1 MPPKPW
7 LLTTPASRGIGLQ
20 LARQLLNTT
29 NLPVVAT
36 ARKDIESTKSEIL
49 KNLDVDPNRLSV
61 LQVDVTDEST
71 ITAAASHLRTIFPPS
86 SHYLHLAFCLPGI
99 LHPEKSPSQI
109 SHATALETFK
119 VNTLGP
125 LLLMKHFSPFL
136 PRKSTSLPSLPASSP
151 LPPHSVFAVM
161 SARVGSISDNNL
173 GGWYSYRASKAAVN
187 QLVKTFDI
195 HLQQSAGSK
204 AVCMGL
210 HPGTVKTG
218 LSEEFWGN
226 VRREKLFEAEWVA
239 ERLVGV
245 VKGVSVVEGRGRC
258 WDWEGKEVPP

>member
-1 MPPKPW
+1 MPLKPW

-20 LARQLLNTT
+20 LARRLLNTT
-29 NLPVVAT
+29 DLPVVAT
-36 ARKDIESTKSEIL
+36 ARNNIDSAKAQIL

-61 LQVDVTDEST
+61 LTVDVTDEST
-71 ITAAASHLRTIFPPS
+71 ITAATSHLRALFPPS

-109 SHATALETFK
+109 SYDTALETFK

-125 LLLMKHFSPFL
+125 LMLMKHLSPFL
-136 PRKSTSLPSLPASSP
+136 PRKSTSIPSLSSSP
-151 LPPHSVFAVM
+151 LPPQSVFAVM
-161 SARVGSISDNNL
+161 SARVGSISDNGL

-195 HLQQSAGSK
+195 NLKQTAGEK
-204 AVCMGL
+204 AMCVGL

-218 LSEEFWGN
+218 LSEDFWGN
-226 VRREKLFEAEWVA
+226 VKREKLFGAGWVA

-245 VKGVSVVEGRGRC
+245 VKGIGVEGRGRC